1 MTSPLWASVS
11 PLQVVGGL
19 ARENVH
25 DWPGL
30 LKVLYKC
37 FILFHFP
44 STLSNL
50 EVARWRQREA
60 KGVWRAQ
67 SHPMTGRKHLDGTPC
82 LLLGSLC
89 HRDTRLPTVPAGFAS
104 CYPTG
109 FMRNNPLVYTASVSR
124 VFMRAV
130 TSETGQGR
138 AGRQLSSWQNK

>member
-1 MTSPLWASVS
+1 MEAERG
-11 PLQVVGGL
+11 QGGL
-19 ARENVH
+19 EGSEPSHDRE
-25 DWPGL
+25 
-30 LKVLYKC
+30 
-37 FILFHFP
+37 
-44 STLSNL
+44 
-50 EVARWRQREA
+50 EA
-60 KGVWRAQ
+60 
-67 SHPMTGRKHLDGTPC
+67 SYGTPC

-138 AGRQLSSWQNK
+138 AGRQLSS